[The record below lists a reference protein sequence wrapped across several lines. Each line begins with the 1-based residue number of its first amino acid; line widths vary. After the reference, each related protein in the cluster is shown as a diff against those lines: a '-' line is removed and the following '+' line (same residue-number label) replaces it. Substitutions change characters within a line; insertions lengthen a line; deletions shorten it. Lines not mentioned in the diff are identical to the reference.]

1 METKLE
7 KSCWD
12 SNPWPLF
19 PSYGVLFRVNS
30 IDQHFQTRKDVSKL
44 QVVDENDND
53 SVEGIMFTK
62 DKAVI
67 MTGTF
72 TSTYEPGKLNR
83 MGLWYKPWFYKVMS
97 LSPWSIA

>member
-1 METKLE
+1 M
-7 KSCWD
+7 
-12 SNPWPLF
+12 
-19 PSYGVLFRVNS
+19 FRVNS

-72 TSTYEPGKLNR
+72 TNTYEPGKLNR

-97 LSPWSIA
+97 LYPWSIA

>member
-1 METKLE
+1 MKSISEVVEVFTRETN
-7 KSCWD
+7 
-12 SNPWPLF
+12 NPA
-19 PSYGVLFRVNS
+19 V
-30 IDQHFQTRKDVSKL
+30 
-44 QVVDENDND
+44 D

-72 TSTYEPGKLNR
+72 TNTYEPGKLNR

-97 LSPWSIA
+97 LYPWSIA